1 MTSGAGDGLIPIAI
15 MIALGGIALV
25 ARQVWASTQ
34 QKPKAQPKRRTRK
47 PK

>member
-1 MTSGAGDGLIPIAI
+1 MNGAGDGLIPIAI

-34 QKPKAQPKRRTRK
+34 PPPKPAPKPRAQKKK
-47 PK
+47 